1 MCLLTA
7 GLEQQEASMI
17 DKKVE
22 DKLRGYL
29 RKKPP
34 VTGLQ
39 IEYNKLNTKLKEMA
53 IDKHFLSD

>member
-1 MCLLTA
+1 
-7 GLEQQEASMI
+7 MI

-39 IEYNKLNTKLKEMA
+39 IEYNKLNTKLKLKEMT